1 MANVAGQAGA
11 WTVLTPIIP
20 GQEDDLRTYLAKL
33 GVGPDSPL
41 AKASRTHFARWVVIP
56 QLVYQGQPQKID
68 ALRSQY
74 LLFTA
79 CCDNPRESYLDH
91 LRQTM
96 PEEADGIWGHC
107 VGYPGAADAPKF
119 RAYFEHNALDSQF
132 FVAAY
137 PTSSV
142 GKVRT
147 ALKLRDRLIE
157 FATASQGL
165 DPAAFAAVYR
175 QSFASLPDAPQVS
188 S

>member
-11 WTVLTPIIP
+11 WTVFTPIIP
-20 GQEDDLRTYLAKL
+20 GQEDDLRTHLAKL

-56 QLVYQGQPQKID
+56 QLVYQGSPQKPD
-68 ALRSQY
+68 SLRSQY

-91 LRQTM
+91 IRETM
-96 PEEADGIWGHC
+96 PDEADGIWGHC
-107 VGYPGAADAPKF
+107 VGYPGAGDATKF
-119 RAYFEHNALDSQF
+119 RAYFEHNAINSQF

-142 GKVRT
+142 QQVRS
-147 ALKLRDRLIE
+147 ALALRDRLIA
-157 FATASQGL
+157 FATSSQGL
-165 DPAAFAAVYR
+165 DAAAFAAAYR
-175 QSFASLPDAPQVS
+175 QRFSRQSDPSEVS
-188 S
+188 A